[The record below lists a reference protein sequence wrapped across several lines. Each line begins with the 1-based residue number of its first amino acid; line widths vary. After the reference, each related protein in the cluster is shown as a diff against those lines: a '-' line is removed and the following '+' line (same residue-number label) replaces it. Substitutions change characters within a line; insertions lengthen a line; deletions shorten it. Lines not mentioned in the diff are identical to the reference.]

1 MQDPVCGLPRTPF
14 PETVWKIA
22 KEVLE
27 GVRLVREDGKM
38 ELLHPLLLTE
48 GTRTGGYADF
58 PNSLSTT
65 FVNTACTRSQGAA

>member
-1 MQDPVCGLPRTPF
+1 MQDAGCELPRTPL

-22 KEVLE
+22 EEVLE
-27 GVRLVREDGKM
+27 GVCLVREDGKM

-65 FVNTACTRSQGAA
+65 LGE